1 MQPLVTAD
9 PRQLGDYQLKN
20 VLGRGGQGSVYLA
33 EDAGGSRV
41 AIKMLHAEDEASHR
55 RFLREAEAARRVA
68 PFSTAR
74 VLDVGV
80 ADGRPYIVSEFI
92 PGPSLDEL
100 IKAEGPRSGSG
111 LERLAV
117 ATLTA
122 LAAIHRAGIVH
133 RDLKPSNVIM
143 GQEGPVVID
152 FGIARAL
159 EQTATGSVVGT
170 PAFMAPEQFG
180 GVVGPA
186 CDMFSWASTMIY
198 AATGQPAF
206 QGETMPALMAAIL
219 QQEPDLSRVP
229 EGLRPLIAACLAKEP
244 SARPRAE
251 VLLARLTGQ
260 APERVAGPQGT
271 RLLTGDL
278 GGGTPGHGAPDLRG
292 AGHGAP
298 DLRGAGR
305 GAPDLRGPG
314 HGGPG
319 RSGPGHGSPGHGSP
333 GHGSPGH
340 GSPGHGGM
348 GHGGPQLPAQ
358 AFRSPEAAPGVAG
371 AVAALICL
379 LLVTIPLAGVTFE
392 TLRWISLYE
401 HSFDRDTWL
410 VWNVACMAGVILL
423 IPAAG
428 PALWR
433 YHKGATIATWIL
445 PPLGV
450 LFLVWALVLGFEDD
464 FPAILVGL
472 LPPGLLG
479 PVLVAVA
486 FMAVRVSRV
495 AAVLG
500 IMGGVLLTVEI
511 AFHAIDMMPGAAD
524 HTFRL
529 MRLLATVAARV
540 TLTAW
545 LVALGVMLVRRAA
558 EHPPRQHP

>member
-9 PRQLGDYQLKN
+9 PRQLGDFELKN

-33 EDAGGSRV
+33 EDAGGARV
-41 AIKMLHAEDEASHR
+41 AIKMLHTEDEASHR

-74 VLDVGV
+74 VLDVGI

-100 IKAEGPRSGSG
+100 IKTEGPRSGSG

-122 LAAIHRAGIVH
+122 LAAIHRAGIIH

-143 GQEGPVVID
+143 GPEGPVVID

-159 EQTATGSVVGT
+159 EQTATGSVMGT

-198 AATGQPAF
+198 AATGQLAF
-206 QGETMPALMAAIL
+206 QGETMPAMMAAIL
-219 QQEPDLSRVP
+219 QQEPDLSGVP
-229 EGLRPLIAACLAKEP
+229 EGLRPLIAACLAKDP
-244 SARPRAE
+244 MARPRAE

-260 APERVAGPQGT
+260 TPERLSGPRGT
-271 RLLTGDL
+271 RLLTDDL
-278 GGGTPGHGAPDLRG
+278 GGDG
-292 AGHGAP
+292 AGW
-298 DLRGAGR
+298 GR
-305 GAPDLRGPG
+305 GAQESPGHRGPG
-314 HGGPG
+314 PQ
-319 RSGPGHGSPGHGSP
+319 
-333 GHGSPGH
+333 
-340 GSPGHGGM
+340 
-348 GHGGPQLPAQ
+348 HGGPQNRAPQHGRPQHGGPQHGGPQHGGPQHGGPQHGGPQHHARPPFPGQ
-358 AFRSPEAAPGVAG
+358 AAPSVAG
-371 AVAALICL
+371 AVGALICL
-379 LLVTIPLAGVTFE
+379 LLVTIPLAGVIIE

-401 HSFDRDTWL
+401 HPFDRDTWL
-410 VWNVACMAGVILL
+410 LWNVACMAGVILL

-433 YHKGATIATWIL
+433 YHKGATIATWLL

-450 LFLVWALVLGFEDD
+450 LFLVWALVLEFEDD
-464 FPAILVGL
+464 FPAIVVGL

-486 FMAVRVSRV
+486 FMALRVSRV
-495 AAVLG
+495 ASVLG
-500 IMGGVLLTVEI
+500 IMGGVLLTLEI
-511 AFHAIDMMPGAAD
+511 VFHAIDMMPGAAD
-524 HTFRL
+524 HSFRL
-529 MRLLATVAARV
+529 MRLIATVAARV
-540 TLTAW
+540 TITAW
-545 LVALGVMLVRRAA
+545 LVTLGMMLVRRAA